1 MDDRR
6 AVRAILD
13 GAERAPDASALFGGA
28 SARLRRL
35 VGFHAA
41 AWSATDPGTGLVTA
55 PMHVENLGR
64 GEGCF
69 AYWETALLE
78 ESVVPF
84 RELARA
90 AVPAAGLRAATGDL
104 PARSVQFRKLLAR
117 QGVGDELRAVL
128 RIGGRPWGVVSLFR
142 EAGRPPFG
150 PAEVALLARLSA
162 PLAGRLRAL
171 AVPPPGTAEGAGR
184 DEPGP
189 GLVLFDPSGVPI
201 SINDEARHHLARVPA
216 GPSVP
221 SPLGPPLPI
230 WLAGTAAQARA
241 VASGRDR
248 GAARVRV
255 RTRDGR
261 WLVCHATRTEGPGGA
276 PGPTAVVVQPAAGSD
291 LAPLIADAYGLSV
304 RELEITE
311 LIARG
316 LSTGDIAADLV
327 ISPHTVRDHVKTIF
341 GKTGASSRGEL
352 VARLFADRHWPRRA
366 AAGPAGRAR

>member
-6 AVRAILD
+6 ALLD
-13 GAERAPDASALFGGA
+13 GAERAPDATALFGAA

-35 VGFHAA
+35 VGFQAA

-55 PMHVENLGR
+55 PMRVENLGR
-64 GEGCF
+64 GEDCF

-78 ESVVPF
+78 ETVLPF

-128 RIGGRPWGVVSLFR
+128 RAGGRPWGVVSLFR
-142 EAGRPPFG
+142 EEGRAPFT
-150 PAEVALLARLSA
+150 PAEVSLVAGLSA
-162 PLAGRLRAL
+162 TLAARLRAL
-171 AVPPPGTAEGAGR
+171 AVPADPPGPGGT

-189 GLVLFDPSGVPI
+189 GLVLFDPAGTPL
-201 SINDEARHHLARVPA
+201 SINDEAWHHLARVAA
-216 GPSVP
+216 GPSAP

-230 WLAGTAAQARA
+230 WLVGTAAQARA

-248 GAARVRV
+248 EAARIRV

-261 WLVCHATRTEGPGGA
+261 WLVCHATCTEGPGGA
-276 PGPTAVVVQPAAGSD
+276 PGPTAVVVQAAAGPD

-316 LSTGDIAADLV
+316 LSTGDIAAELV

-341 GKTGASSRGEL
+341 GKAGASSRGEL

-366 AAGPAGRAR
+366 AAQGR

>member
-1 MDDRR
+1 MDERR
-6 AVRAILD
+6 ATRDLLD
-13 GAERAPDASALFGGA
+13 AAGRAPDAAALFGGA

-35 VGFHAA
+35 VGFQAA
-41 AWSATDPGTGLVTA
+41 AWSVTDPGTGLVTA
-55 PMHVENLGR
+55 PMLVENLGR
-64 GEGCF
+64 GEDCF

-78 ESVVPF
+78 ESVIPY
-84 RELARA
+84 RDLARA
-90 AVPAAGLRAATGDL
+90 AVPAAALRAATGDL

-128 RIGGRPWGVVSLFR
+128 RAGGRPWGVVSLFR
-142 EAGRPPFG
+142 EKGRAPFG
-150 PAEVALLARLSA
+150 PAEVALVANLSA
-162 PLAGRLRAL
+162 PLADRLRAL
-171 AVPPPGTAEGAGR
+171 AAPAPGRPAAP

-189 GLVLFDPSGVPI
+189 GVVLFDPSGAPL

-216 GPSVP
+216 GPSAP

-230 WLAGTAAQARA
+230 WLVGTAAQARA

-248 GAARVRV
+248 ADARVRV

-261 WLVCHATRTEGPGGA
+261 WLVCHATCTAGPGGA
-276 PGPTAVVVQPAAGSD
+276 PGPTAVVVAPAAGTD

-316 LSTGDIAADLV
+316 LSTGDIAAELV
-327 ISPHTVRDHVKTIF
+327 ISPHTVRDHVKAIF
-341 GKTGASSRGEL
+341 GKTGASSRGDL
-352 VARLFADRHWPRRA
+352 VARLFADHHWPRRA
-366 AAGPAGRAR
+366 STRGR

>member
-6 AVRAILD
+6 ATRALLD

-35 VGFHAA
+35 VDFQAA

-64 GEGCF
+64 GEDCF

-90 AVPAAGLRAATGDL
+90 AVPAAGLRASTGDL

-128 RIGGRPWGVVSLFR
+128 RAGGRPWGVVSLFR
-142 EAGRPPFG
+142 EEGRPPFS
-150 PAEVALLARLSA
+150 PAEVSLVAALSA

-171 AVPPPGTAEGAGR
+171 AVPASGPADPG
-184 DEPGP
+184 EPGP
-189 GLVLFDPSGVPI
+189 GLVLFDPSGTPL

-216 GPSVP
+216 GPSAP

-230 WLAGTAAQARA
+230 WLVGTAAQARA

-248 GAARVRV
+248 GTARVRV

-261 WLVCHATRTEGPGGA
+261 WLVCHATCTEGPGGA
-276 PGPTAVVVQPAAGSD
+276 PGPTAVVVQSAAGAD

-316 LSTGDIAADLV
+316 LSTGDIAAELV

-352 VARLFADRHWPRRA
+352 VARLFADRHWPRRTA
-366 AAGPAGRAR
+366 AVQGR